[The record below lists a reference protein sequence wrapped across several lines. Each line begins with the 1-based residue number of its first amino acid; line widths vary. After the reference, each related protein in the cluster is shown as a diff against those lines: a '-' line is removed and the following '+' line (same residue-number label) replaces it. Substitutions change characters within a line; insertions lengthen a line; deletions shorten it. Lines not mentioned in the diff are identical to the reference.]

1 MAAAD
6 DTAADAWIAALLRGD
21 VEGLAPDLVFAEAA
35 NGFRG
40 YVRAGELD
48 HGDARTKLRLIVAL
62 PLRVASL
69 RSLADDALVT
79 ALETGLSVYDACY
92 VVLAAVSD
100 ATLVTADQRLAH
112 AAPRAALLPHTF
124 P

>member
-1 MAAAD
+1 MG
-6 DTAADAWIAALLRGD
+6 W
-21 VEGLAPDLVFAEAA
+21 EAT
-35 NGFRG
+35 F
-40 YVRAGELD
+40 EPESSTT
-48 HGDARTKLRLIVAL
+48 GDARTKLRLIVAL

-92 VVLAAVSD
+92 VVLATAGD
-100 ATLVTADQRLAH
+100 ATLVTADQRLAD

>member
-1 MAAAD
+1 MAAVD
-6 DTAADAWIAALLRGD
+6 DTAAEAWIAALVRGD
-21 VEGLAPDLVFAEAA
+21 VEGLVPDLVFAEAA

-48 HGDARTKLRLIVAL
+48 AADARTKLTLIVAL
-62 PLRVASL
+62 PLRVASV
-69 RSLADDALVT
+69 RSLADDALTT

-92 VVLAAVSD
+92 VALAVAGG
-100 ATLVTADQRLAH
+100 ATLVTADRRLADS
-112 AAPRAALLPHTF
+112 APRAALLPDAH